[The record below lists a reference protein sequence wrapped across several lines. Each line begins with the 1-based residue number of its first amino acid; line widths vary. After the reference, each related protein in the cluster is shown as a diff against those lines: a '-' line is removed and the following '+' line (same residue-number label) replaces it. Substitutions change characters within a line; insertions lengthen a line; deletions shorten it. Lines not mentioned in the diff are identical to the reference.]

1 MWCPGD
7 GPVGPAEWDFLPARW
22 ECESRRSEAIA
33 YSVRTSPPLAFREG
47 GTNLQILDVEST
59 SYLGAEYPEVLPVR
73 PRFVY
78 DGAQKRALDL
88 VLACLGLLATL
99 PIWLVIM
106 AAVKLDSPG
115 AALFVQD
122 RVGKDGRRFRFYKFR
137 TMRVDAERM
146 LLDLQNQNEVDG
158 PVFKMRRDPRITR
171 VGSFLRRTSL
181 DELPQLLN
189 VLKGEMSLVG
199 PRPPLPREVEAYR
212 PADLIRLSVKP
223 GLTCLWQI
231 RGRSTCSFDQWMEYD
246 REYVRG
252 ISLALDLS
260 ILVRTVWAVA
270 SCKGAF

>member
-1 MWCPGD
+1 MQT
-7 GPVGPAEWDFLPARW
+7 V
-22 ECESRRSEAIA
+22 
-33 YSVRTSPPLAFREG
+33 
-47 GTNLQILDVEST
+47 DVEST
-59 SYLGAEYPEVLPVR
+59 SFLAAEYREVR
-73 PRFVY
+73 SAHPRFVY
-78 DGAQKRALDL
+78 GRAQKRMLDL
-88 VLACLGLLATL
+88 VLACLGLVATL
-99 PIWLVIM
+99 PIWLVIIL
-106 AAVKLDSPG
+106 AVKLDSPG
-115 AALFVQD
+115 SAFFVQD

-146 LLDLQNQNEVDG
+146 LLDLQKQNEVDG

-181 DELPQLLN
+181 DELPQLVN

-199 PRPPLPREVEAYR
+199 PRPPLPREVESYR
-212 PADLIRLSVKP
+212 PNDLIRLSIKP

-231 RGRSTCSFDQWMEYD
+231 RGRSTCTFDQWMEYD

-252 ISLALDLS
+252 VSLRLDLS